1 MSLHG
6 LCGTASFKSL
16 HLCWLT
22 REMSI
27 DRSGSSSS
35 ICLSGRRDLFCG
47 LRGCVCILNLWGES
61 NNKVVRGVGRDPIGD
76 ACSKL
81 ETFSSRPQLRDVTS
95 I

>member
-1 MSLHG
+1 MLAYQRDVNRSIRE
-6 LCGTASFKSL
+6 FFL
-16 HLCWLT
+16 HLPFREKGPFLWL
-22 REMSI
+22 RV
-27 DRSGSSSS
+27 
-35 ICLSGRRDLFCG
+35 
-47 LRGCVCILNLWGES
+47 CVCILNLWGES